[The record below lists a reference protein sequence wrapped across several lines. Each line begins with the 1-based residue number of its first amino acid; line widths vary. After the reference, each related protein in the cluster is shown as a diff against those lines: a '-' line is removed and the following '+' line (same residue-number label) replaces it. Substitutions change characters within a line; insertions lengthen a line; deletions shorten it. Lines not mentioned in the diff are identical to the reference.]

1 MLVIRRDF
9 VASLFDIFDLLSG
22 SSWFKFNWDLDY
34 CWTKR
39 ARETFQQISTQ
50 ILCKVIFS
58 RQNSLFQNIREKFGG
73 KKFKIEKTVTILFKF
88 YDQWKFRWYASFNW
102 KLDPAKPDRW
112 IVVKQVLFL
121 KQTYRFKLDFIRWL
135 GIGFL
140 DRSGVSRIFLIWSS
154 EFQKSNQIWIKII

>member
-1 MLVIRRDF
+1 
-9 VASLFDIFDLLSG
+9 
-22 SSWFKFNWDLDY
+22 LDY

-88 YDQWKFRWYASFNW
+88 YDQWKFR
-102 KLDPAKPDRW
+102 
-112 IVVKQVLFL
+112 
-121 KQTYRFKLDFIRWL
+121 
-135 GIGFL
+135 
-140 DRSGVSRIFLIWSS
+140 
-154 EFQKSNQIWIKII
+154 